1 MQKDE
6 VLEFLGKIDAFLYE
20 HYASRLDGKPFEL
33 KIFGKSALLL
43 AGLVDSVGTND
54 IDILQVDGQHS
65 PGANKEIVKG
75 LTEEFGRTRTKV
87 HGYYLEFVSPAIVF
101 LSQKPEWIPLGQ
113 TFKHLEVS
121 YLEPHH
127 VIASKLFSAFSPT
140 MPRKKDKQD
149 IVAALDQKLV
159 TLGAVCAI
167 ADKVFDR
174 HRGDAR
180 EDRFPAVY
188 DYLTK
193 ELMTDYGKAEL
204 EFKPDEN

>member
-6 VLEFLGKIDAFLYE
+6 VFEFLGKIDEFL
-20 HYASRLDGKPFEL
+20 HANHATRLGGKPFEL

-43 AGLVDSVGTND
+43 AGLVDSVRTND

-65 PGANKEIVKG
+65 SDANKEIVKG
-75 LTEEFGRTRTKV
+75 LTEEFGRSRTKV

-101 LSQKPEWIPLGQ
+101 LSQKPEWVSLEQ
-113 TFKHLEVS
+113 TFRHLKVF
-121 YLEPHH
+121 YLESHH

-159 TLGAVCAI
+159 SLADVCII

-188 DYLTK
+188 DYLVN
-193 ELMTDYGKAEL
+193 ELMANYGKANL
-204 EFKPDEN
+204 DYLPDNN